1 MLLQAGRAI
10 HAGATPDDAH
20 PREPKPLSDRKR
32 IRAGLATR
40 AATRIDAHG
49 PPESVAIG
57 AKL

>member
-1 MLLQAGRAI
+1 MRI
-10 HAGATPDDAH
+10 GATG
-20 PREPKPLSDRKR
+20 PRPSPDRKR
-32 IRAGLATR
+32 IRAGLAAR

>member
-1 MLLQAGRAI
+1 MRI
-10 HAGATPDDAH
+10 GATG
-20 PREPKPLSDRKR
+20 PRPSPDRKR